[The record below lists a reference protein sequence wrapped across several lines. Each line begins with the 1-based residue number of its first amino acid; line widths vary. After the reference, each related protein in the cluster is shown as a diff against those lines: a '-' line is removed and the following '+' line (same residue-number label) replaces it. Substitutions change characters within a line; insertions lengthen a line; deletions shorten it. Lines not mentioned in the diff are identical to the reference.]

1 MEVLRLL
8 LDLDA
13 SVIYHDPHVPAIDDR
28 GITML
33 GSPLTPNVVSD
44 CDLVIIATQ
53 HTGVDY
59 AMVRKFA
66 PLVLDTRN
74 AMGDM
79 PADNIIP
86 L

>member
-1 MEVLRLL
+1 
-8 LDLDA
+8 
-13 SVIYHDPHVPAIDDR
+13 
-28 GITML
+28 ML